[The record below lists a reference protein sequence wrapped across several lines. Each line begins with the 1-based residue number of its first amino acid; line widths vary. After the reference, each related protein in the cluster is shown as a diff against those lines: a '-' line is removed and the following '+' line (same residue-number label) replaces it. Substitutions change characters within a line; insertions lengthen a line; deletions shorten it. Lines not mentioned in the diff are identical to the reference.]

1 MTAAEG
7 SWIDSQQGQE
17 GVLFQSDSYRPSNPP
32 SLCSEDTGD
41 VFLG

>member
-17 GVLFQSDSYRPSNPP
+17 SVIFQSDNYRPSNPP
-32 SLCSEDTGD
+32 SLCSGAIGD